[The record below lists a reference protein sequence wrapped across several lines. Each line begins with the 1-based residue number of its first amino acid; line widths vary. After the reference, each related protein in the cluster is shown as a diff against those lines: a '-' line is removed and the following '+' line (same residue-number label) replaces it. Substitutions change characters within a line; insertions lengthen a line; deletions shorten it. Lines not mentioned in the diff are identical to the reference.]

1 LQLTRDLHQ
10 CYPLLVK
17 MHSTKSHCA
26 IVACV
31 EFRTHVYMQHEYWN
45 RSQPKP
51 ELRYERCVTDQPL

>member
-17 MHSTKSHCA
+17 MHSTQSHCA

-31 EFRTHVYMQHEYWN
+31 EFRTHVYMQQEYW
-45 RSQPKP
+45 S
-51 ELRYERCVTDQPL
+51 

>member
-31 EFRTHVYMQHEYWN
+31 EFRTHVYMQQEGVL
-45 RSQPKP
+45 
-51 ELRYERCVTDQPL
+51 ELITTKAGTEIRAVRH

>member
-17 MHSTKSHCA
+17 MHSTQSHCA

-31 EFRTHVYMQHEYWN
+31 EFRTHAYATGVL
-45 RSQPKP
+45 
-51 ELRYERCVTDQPL
+51 ELITTKAGTEIRAVRH